1 MILTVFIFVL
11 TVSDTRVLNSFETGS
26 FSFSLVPHG
35 NEAVSMQCQK
45 EEIAAKFGD
54 EKRCITFGP
63 LKIM

>member
-1 MILTVFIFVL
+1 M
-11 TVSDTRVLNSFETGS
+11 SNTRVLNSFETGR
-26 FSFSLVPHG
+26 FFFSLVPHG

-45 EEIAAKFGD
+45 EETAARFGD